1 MFSKLVNWQQVPSQA
16 QVTRVWS
23 RACLPGAG
31 AEEDGFMGGEE
42 GTADTRATNCDLVSS
57 WGDICDLWPGETY
70 VTWGWGAN
78 TDLALCHPVQGQ
90 WPDLTRLYQTPG
102 TKYRMR
108 RSWKQEAGDIVPGSQ
123 SLLRSS
129 SCPHPPGIQDRVPL
143 RSLSVRTE
151 IASNPVPMISCHSVW
166 SEAVRENQWEC
177 GNSAPGPITCRKE
190 KWLSGFSSTPHSE
203 FRLRLRNKWIEWV
216 RQCIIS
222 KTSSIKYR
230 QTQDLF
236 LSIAIVT
243 SGRVCVNWFSI
254 DLSPSP
260 HDWIWPDHW
269 PFRLWLA
276 LMGPIFQVWFWPDMA
291 WVTMLRDS
299 NNHQY

>member
-16 QVTRVWS
+16 QVTCVWS
-23 RACLPGAG
+23 RAGLPAG
-31 AEEDGFMGGEE
+31 LGKMDLWER
-42 GTADTRATNCDLVSS
+42 TDTRATPCLLVSS
-57 WGDICDLWPGETY
+57 WGHLPCDPRSHY
-70 VTWGWGAN
+70 RPHIV
-78 TDLALCHPVQGQ
+78 CHPVPGQ
-90 WPDLTRLYQTPG
+90 WPDLPRLYQTREQS
-102 TKYRMR
+102 RMR

-166 SEAVRENQWEC
+166 SEAVRKDQWEC
-177 GNSAPGPITCRKE
+177 GNSGPGPIIGRKE
-190 KWLSGFSSTPHSE
+190 KWLSGSTPHSE

-243 SGRVCVNWFSI
+243 SGRVRVNWLSI
-254 DLSPSP
+254 DLSPSA
-260 HDWIWPDHW
+260 HDWIWPGHW
-269 PFRLWLA
+269 PFSLWLA

>member
-1 MFSKLVNWQQVPSQA
+1 MFSKLVNWQQVPSEA
-16 QVTRVWS
+16 RVTRVCQGVFPSWGGGRWIYGRGRTVGQQTVSWS
-23 RACLPGAG
+23 APAWGGHLP
-31 AEEDGFMGGEE
+31 
-42 GTADTRATNCDLVSS
+42 CDL
-57 WGDICDLWPGETY
+57 T
-70 VTWGWGAN
+70 
-78 TDLALCHPVQGQ
+78 LCHPVPGQ
-90 WPDLTRLYQTPG
+90 WPGLRLYQDEE
-102 TKYRMR
+102 KL
-108 RSWKQEAGDIVPGSQ
+108 EAGSRRYCSR

-129 SCPHPPGIQDRVPL
+129 SCPHPPRIQDRVPL
-143 RSLSVRTE
+143 RSLDVRTE
-151 IASNPVPMISCHSVW
+151 IVSNPVPMISCHSVW

-177 GNSAPGPITCRKE
+177 GNSSTGPITWRAD
-190 KWLSGFSSTPHSE
+190 KWLSGSSSTPHSE

-243 SGRVCVNWFSI
+243 SGRVRVNWFSI

-260 HDWIWPDHW
+260 HDWIWPGHW
-269 PFRLWLA
+269 PFSLWLA

>member
-1 MFSKLVNWQQVPSQA
+1 MFSKLVNWQQVPVKPKSPEC
-16 QVTRVWS
+16 V
-23 RACLPGAG
+23 RACSPAGAG
-31 AEEDGFMGGEE
+31 EDGFMVG
-42 GTADTRATNCDLVSS
+42 DRHSNCPGQLLPG
-57 WGDICDLWPGETY
+57 GDICLWPHIVSPGAGTMAWSEIISGNK
-70 VTWGWGAN
+70 VGWG
-78 TDLALCHPVQGQ
+78 
-90 WPDLTRLYQTPG
+90 
-102 TKYRMR
+102 
-108 RSWKQEAGDIVPGSQ
+108 EAGSRKPEILFPGAPWDPHHVPI
-123 SLLRSS
+123 LPAR
-129 SCPHPPGIQDRVPL
+129 IQDRVPL
-143 RSLSVRTE
+143 RSLNVRTE
-151 IASNPVPMISCHSVW
+151 IVSNPVPMISCHSVW

-177 GNSAPGPITCRKE
+177 GNSGPGPITWQAD
-190 KWLSGFSSTPHSE
+190 KWLSGSSSTPHSE

-243 SGRVCVNWFSI
+243 PGRVRVNWFSI

-260 HDWIWPDHW
+260 HDWIWPGHW
-269 PFRLWLA
+269 PFSLWLA

>member
-1 MFSKLVNWQQVPSQA
+1 MFSKLVNWQQVPSEA
-16 QVTRVWS
+16 RVTRVCQGVFPSWGGGRWIYGRGQTLGQQTVSWS
-23 RACLPGAG
+23 APAWG
-31 AEEDGFMGGEE
+31 
-42 GTADTRATNCDLVSS
+42 
-57 WGDICDLWPGETY
+57 GDICP
-70 VTWGWGAN
+70 VTSH
-78 TDLALCHPVQGQ
+78 CV
-90 WPDLTRLYQTPG
+90 TRCRDNGLVWDYI
-102 TKYRMR
+102 RMR
-108 RSWKQEAGDIVPGSQ
+108 RSWKQEAGDIVPGS
-123 SLLRSS
+123 LLRSS
-129 SCPHPPGIQDRVPL
+129 SCPHPHRIQDRVPL
-143 RSLSVRTE
+143 RSLDVRTE
-151 IASNPVPMISCHSVW
+151 IVSNPVPMISCHSVW

-177 GNSAPGPITCRKE
+177 GNSGPGPITWRAE
-190 KWLSGFSSTPHSE
+190 KWLSGSSSTPHSE

-243 SGRVCVNWFSI
+243 SGRVRVNWFSI
-254 DLSPSP
+254 DLSPSA
-260 HDWIWPDHW
+260 HDWIWPGHW
-269 PFRLWLA
+269 PFSLWLA